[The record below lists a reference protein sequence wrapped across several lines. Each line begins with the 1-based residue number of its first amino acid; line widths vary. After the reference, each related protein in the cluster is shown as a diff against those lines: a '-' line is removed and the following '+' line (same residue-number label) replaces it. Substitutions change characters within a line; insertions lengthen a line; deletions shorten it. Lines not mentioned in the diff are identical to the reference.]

1 MKKFFTTD
9 ISTKILSLVIA
20 VFLWVYLVVLLN
32 PQIETTITNIP
43 ITFKDQANLTRNG
56 FVITNDTVDT
66 VTLKLRGSRNMLSN
80 VNKNNIS
87 AYVDLSGCSGQN
99 TYTLPVHIT
108 LPHDE
113 LSIVDKSPYNINVEV
128 DKVSTY
134 RFGIEIVPE
143 GELKK
148 DYVIDTLEGDVSEV
162 LVKGPSE
169 LVSSIKKAV
178 VTVDVSGTDA
188 DFTKEAEVTLY
199 NTQNEKVVS
208 HLISIDKPKV
218 IITGTVLSQKTLP
231 VTFEQVSV
239 PEGYEITDVSP
250 AEITL
255 KGKKDILSEISELPL
270 KNYFFNTD
278 ELQAEIEILYPE
290 DVEINVETVQVTI
303 KEIIT
308 EEQPETDEE
317 DNQ

>member
-43 ITFKDQANLTRNG
+43 ITFKDQANLARNG

-113 LSIVDKSPYNINVEV
+113 LSIVDKSPYNISVEV

-134 RFGIEIVPE
+134 KFGLEIVPE

-148 DYVIDTLEGDVSEV
+148 DHVIDALEGNISEV
-162 LVKGPSE
+162 LVKGPSS
-169 LVSSIKKAV
+169 LVGSIKKAV

-188 DFTKEAEVTLY
+188 DFTKEADVVLY
-199 NTQNEKVVS
+199 NNQGERIES
-208 HLISIDKPKV
+208 HLVSVDNPKV
-218 IITGTVLSQKTLP
+218 TIIGTVLFQKSVP
-231 VTFEQVSV
+231 VTYENINL
-239 PEGYEITDVSP
+239 PEGYEISQVLP
-250 AEITL
+250 ANITL
-255 KGKKDILSEISELPL
+255 KGKKDVLSEISELPL
-270 KNYFFNTD
+270 KNYSFNTD
-278 ELQAEIEILYPE
+278 ELQAEIEIMYPE
-290 DVEINVETVQVTI
+290 NIESNVETVQVTI

>member
-43 ITFKDQANLTRNG
+43 ITFKDQANLSRNG
-56 FVITNDTVDT
+56 FIITNDTVNT

-80 VNKNNIS
+80 VNRNNIS
-87 AYVDLSGCSGQN
+87 AYVDLSGCSGIN

-113 LSIVDKSPYNINVEV
+113 LSIVDKSPYNISVDV
-128 DKVSTY
+128 DKISTY
-134 RFGIEIVPE
+134 KFGIEIVSE

-148 DYVIDTLEGDVSEV
+148 DYLIDTLEGNVSEII
-162 LVKGPSE
+162 VKGPSA
-169 LVSSIKKAV
+169 LVGSIKKAV
-178 VTVDVSGTDA
+178 VTVDVAGVDN
-188 DFTKEAEVTLY
+188 DFTKESDVVLY
-199 NTQNEKVVS
+199 NSEGEKIVS
-208 HLISIDKPKV
+208 HLITIDKPKV
-218 IITGTVLSQKTLP
+218 TVSGTVLFRKTVP
-231 VTFEQVSV
+231 VTFEQVTV
-239 PEGYEITDVSP
+239 PEGYEISGISP
-250 AEITL
+250 ENITL
-255 KGKKDILSEISELPL
+255 KGKKDILSEVSELPL
-270 KNYFFNTD
+270 KEYFFKAETI
-278 ELQAEIEILYPE
+278 QADIEILYPE
-290 DVEINVETVQVTI
+290 NIENDVKTVQVTI

>member
-218 IITGTVLSQKTLP
+218 IVTGTVLSQKTFP

-255 KGKKDILSEISELPL
+255 KGKKDVLSEISELPL